1 MLVPSRQ
8 LLCNLACCC
17 AEAGGLD
24 GFILPMMLGSIGELR
39 PVQFQTPDKH
49 YGASITLI
57 ARRSTQRIG
66 TRHWRRGA
74 DTQVTSD
81 LPHIVL
87 TDRQNIADANNSIVH
102 GTPTTETLL
111 KEQTLSCQGACCCLC
126 PCTWSQDD
134 AVKNT
139 YTFDKLCQRAEV
151 QCHLFVSPGEQ
162 REAVKA
168 SFIHIS
174 PLTKHSCLTGGCCQ
188 LCGE

>member
-1 MLVPSRQ
+1 MLVPSRL
-8 LLCNLACCC
+8 LLCNLAHCC

-74 DTQVTSD
+74 DTQVISD
-81 LPHIVL
+81 PPQIVL
-87 TDRQNIADANNSIVH
+87 TNRHNIADTNSSTVH

-111 KEQTLSCQGACCCLC
+111 QEQTLSCQGACCCLC
-126 PCTWSQDD
+126 QCIWSEDG
-134 AVKNT
+134 AGKNT
-139 YTFDKLCQRAEV
+139 CTFEKSFQRAEL
-151 QCHLFVSPGEQ
+151 QCHLFLSSGEQ
-162 REAVKA
+162 RGCQGESHPHLTHSKA
-168 SFIHIS
+168 
-174 PLTKHSCLTGGCCQ
+174 
-188 LCGE
+188 